1 MKPSEDTNRLSNVL
15 EEAEIA
21 FWAVVAD
28 SYPEAKHGDFSPDAT
43 MKFAA
48 ATEEAVTLWLEWN
61 ADPIEDE
68 EEETDWTEH
77 EDRILLHRIEFN
89 YFGSEYSDLNLSD
102 SDVEHIAY
110 SISQGIS
117 EGELVTELENIIPT
131 VTARGY
137 WRIKK

>member
-1 MKPSEDTNRLSNVL
+1 MKPSEDFNRMSNAL
-15 EEAEIA
+15 EAAENSFWHTISEA
-21 FWAVVAD
+21 
-28 SYPEAKHGDFSPDAT
+28 YPEAPFGDFPPAAAI
-43 MKFAA
+43 KFSA
-48 ATEEAVTLWLEWN
+48 ATEEAVTLWLEIN

-117 EGELVTELENIIPT
+117 EGELVTELEDIIPT

-137 WRIKK
+137 WRFKK

>member
-89 YFGSEYSDLNLSD
+89 YFGSEYSDLKLSD